1 MTRCLLFLMVLSTLT
16 VSRAQTSEPAIPQ
29 TVFRTPEVDSKPEI
43 KDGMYTLPLFVSQNI
58 KLPSVRN
65 KKLKVFVS
73 FIVETNGKI
82 SDVRFVYLSVKDLVA
97 ANVPENQTEE
107 EKTAEQEQL
116 NLLKEEAVRVVKLF
130 DREWIP
136 ATKDGKPV
144 RCHYNYPININLE

>member
-1 MTRCLLFLMVLSTLT
+1 MVFGATMF
-16 VSRAQTSEPAIPQ
+16 SRGQTAEPLIPKP
-29 TVFRTPEVDSKPEI
+29 VFRTPEVDSKPEI

-73 FIVETNGKI
+73 FVVETNGKI
-82 SDVRFVYLSVKDLVA
+82 SDVQFVHLSVKELIA
-97 ANVPENQTEE
+97 ANVPENLSEEAKLTEQKE
-107 EKTAEQEQL
+107 L
-116 NLLKEEAVRVVKLF
+116 DLLKTEAVRVVQLF

>member
-1 MTRCLLFLMVLSTLT
+1 MVFGTT
-16 VSRAQTSEPAIPQ
+16 MFSRSQTAEPSIPRP
-29 TVFRTPEVDSKPEI
+29 VFRTPEVDSKPEI

-82 SDVRFVYLSVKDLVA
+82 SDVQFVYLSVKDLIA
-97 ANVPENQTEE
+97 ANAPENQSEE
-107 EKTAEQEQL
+107 TKMAEQKEL
-116 NLLKEEAVRVVKLF
+116 DLLKTEAVRVVQMF

-136 ATKDGKPV
+136 ATKDGKTV

>member
-1 MTRCLLFLMVLSTLT
+1 MTRCLLFLMVLSTMM
-16 VSRAQTSEPAIPQ
+16 VSRAQTSEPAIPKP
-29 TVFRTPEVDSKPEI
+29 VFRTPEVDSKPEI

-82 SDVRFVYLSVKDLVA
+82 SDVRFVHLSVKDLIA
-97 ANVPENQTEE
+97 ANVPENQSGED
-107 EKTAEQEQL
+107 KQAEQKEFD
-116 NLLKEEAVRVVKLF
+116 LLKDEAVRVVQLF